1 MGMKKYKIA
10 NVTKCW
16 MEEACEDLLWSK
28 IIFLSERYL
37 GTGMLKVKSAGPSG
51 VTKVKGEG
59 AQRAL
64 SVQRPWRL
72 EEQGGEMRGG
82 PIQAW
87 LCRS

>member
-1 MGMKKYKIA
+1 
-10 NVTKCW
+10 
-16 MEEACEDLLWSK
+16 
-28 IIFLSERYL
+28 
-37 GTGMLKVKSAGPSG
+37 MLKVKSAGPSG

-82 PIQAW
+82 PIRHGCVG
-87 LCRS
+87 LEEEF